1 MNLDFSNKSRGTIF
15 FINVEMAC
23 YDLCIIKLVS
33 VVDPSESVSFQSQ
46 PATSTV
52 KKKCCVLALL

>member
-33 VVDPSESVSFQSQ
+33 VVDPIESVESVSFQSQ
-46 PATSTV
+46 LATSTV
-52 KKKCCVLALL
+52 KKNVVS